1 MPDGSL
7 RQSDADT
14 MTDAAKPGSAPGSA
28 PVVPGLDDLPDTP
41 MMQQYAGIKRRHADC
56 LLFYRMGDFYEL
68 FLDDAVKAAAAL
80 DITLT
85 RRGTSGGNDI
95 PMCGVPFHAYE
106 GYLAR
111 LIKQGFKVAICE
123 QVETPAEAKK
133 RDGSK
138 ALVRRDVVRV
148 VTPGTLTEDTLLD
161 ARRHNFLIAVLE
173 RAGRYGMAAADLST
187 GTVETQ
193 WLEAARLPGAVA
205 RFEPSEI
212 LLPQRLDQHPKTR
225 ELLAEWRGLLSFQ
238 PDARFDDKNGQKRLQ
253 DFYEVSSL
261 DAFGGF
267 EAAEL
272 TALGALLDYIDL
284 TQCGGTAPLDRPRRV
299 ADSGTLDI
307 DAVTRRALELTRTQS
322 GERKGSLL
330 ATIDRTIT
338 AAGARSLTQRLVAP
352 STDLFSIQAQQAAV
366 AWLVEHPAVL
376 DQMRAALKT
385 MPDIE
390 RALSRIGLDR
400 AGPRDLLAVRQGM
413 AAATS
418 LGETL
423 ATHKKGVDAA
433 PPLLLDLIAPMTP
446 PEGLPDLLARALK
459 DDPPLLARDGGFV
472 AAGYDAELDKQRT
485 LQQDSRQY
493 IAQMQARY
501 AEQTGVERLKI
512 KHNNVLGYFIEVTAQ
527 HGDKLRDPAHN
538 ELFIHR
544 QTLAN
549 AVRFTT
555 TELAELEQQVSQA
568 GDKALAIELDIFADL
583 SRAVLSL
590 TEPLRD
596 LAQATASLDVAAA
609 LATLAVEQ
617 RYTRPTMTDDEAF
630 SIEGGRHPVVEM
642 LADTGPQGF
651 VANDCTLENGE
662 RLWLLT
668 GPNMA
673 GKSTF
678 LRQNAL
684 IVILAQM
691 GGFVPASAATIG
703 VVDKLFARVGAADDL
718 ARGRSTFMVEM
729 LETAAIL
736 HAAGPKS
743 LVILDEIGRGTA
755 TFDGMSLAWAS
766 VEHLH
771 DINRC
776 RGLFA
781 THYHELTVLA
791 NTLDHLANH
800 HMRVKEWQGDV
811 VFLHEVGK
819 GSADRSYGIQV
830 AKLAGLPPAVIER
843 AKTVLEG
850 LESEEKGGPKVQK
863 MAEDLPLFHAV
874 VQKVEAQAPTP
885 SAADT
890 RLSEIIPDDLTPR
903 QALEL
908 LYELKALA
916 KDDGQ

>member
-1 MPDGSL
+1 MPDGGIAH
-7 RQSDADT
+7 SDKNPADQT
-14 MTDAAKPGSAPGSA
+14 PAG
-28 PVVPGLDDLPDTP
+28 VPGLDDLPDTP
-41 MMQQYAGIKRRHADC
+41 MMQQYAAIKRNHADC

-68 FLDDAVKAAAAL
+68 FLQDAVEASAAL

-85 RRGTSGGNDI
+85 RRGASGGNDI

-133 RDGSK
+133 RDGYK

-161 ARRHNFLIAVLE
+161 ARRHNFLIAVIE
-173 RAGRYGMAAADLST
+173 RAGRYGLAAADLST
-187 GTVETQ
+187 GTVLTQ
-193 WLEAARLPGAVA
+193 WLDAARLPGAVA

-212 LLPQRLDQHPKTR
+212 LLPQRLEQHPKTR

-238 PDARFDDKNGQKRLQ
+238 PDARFDDRNGQKRLQ

-284 TQCGGTAPLDRPRRV
+284 TQCGGTAPLERPRRV
-299 ADSGTLDI
+299 ADAGTLDI
-307 DAVTRRALELTRTQS
+307 DAVTRRALELTRTQT

-338 AAGARSLTQRLVAP
+338 AAGARALTQRLTAP
-352 STDLFSIQAQQAAV
+352 STDLVTIQECQSAV
-366 AWLVEHPAVL
+366 AWLVEHPKVL
-376 DQMRAALKT
+376 ESIRSDLKT
-385 MPDIE
+385 LPDIE
-390 RALSRIGLDR
+390 RALSRIGLER

-413 AAATS
+413 AAADA
-418 LGETL
+418 L
-423 ATHKKGVDAA
+423 ARTMQAHAKGVDAA
-433 PPLLLDLIAPMTP
+433 PPLLLDLIDPLTP

-459 DDPPLLARDGGFV
+459 DDPPLLTRDGGFI
-472 AAGYDAELDKQRT
+472 AEGYDAELDKQRT
-485 LQQDSRQY
+485 LQRDSRQY
-493 IAQMQARY
+493 IAEMQARY
-501 AEQTGVERLKI
+501 ATDTGVDRLKI

-555 TELAELEQQVSQA
+555 TELADLEQQVSHA
-568 GDKALAIELDIFADL
+568 GDRALAIELGIFTEL
-583 SRAVLSL
+583 CRAVLAL
-590 TEPLRD
+590 TDPLRA
-596 LAQATASLDVAAA
+596 LANAAADADVSAA
-609 LATLAVEQ
+609 LATIAVEQ
-617 RYTRPTMTDDEAF
+617 RYTRPIMTDDEDF
-630 SIEGGRHPVVEM
+630 NIVGGRHPVVEM

-651 VANDCTLENGE
+651 VANDCRLEEDGK
-662 RLWLLT
+662 LWLLT

-684 IVILAQM
+684 IVVLAQM
-691 GGFVPASAATIG
+691 GGFVPAASATIG
-703 VVDKLFARVGAADDL
+703 VVDQLFARVGAADDL

-771 DINRC
+771 DVNC
-776 RGLFA
+776 SRGLFA
-781 THYHELTVLA
+781 THYHELTVLSG
-791 NTLDHLANH
+791 TLDHLANH

-811 VFLHEVGK
+811 VFLHEVGQ

-843 AKTVLEG
+843 AKNVLEE
-850 LESEEKGGPKVQK
+850 LESEEKGGPRVQQ
-863 MAEDLPLFHAV
+863 MAQDLPLFHAV
-874 VQKVEAQAPTP
+874 VQKVEATAPKP
-885 SAADT
+885 SLVEERLADIAA
-890 RLSEIIPDDLTPR
+890 DDLTPR
-903 QALEL
+903 QALDL
-908 LYELKALA
+908 IYELQRVARDGKA
-916 KDDGQ
+916 

>member
-1 MPDGSL
+1 MPDGGIS
-7 RQSDADT
+7 QTDAST
-14 MTDAAKPGSAPGSA
+14 MTEDNAKRDKAL
-28 PVVPGLDDLPDTP
+28 GLDDLPDTP
-41 MMQQYAGIKRRHADC
+41 MMQQYAGIKRNHGDC

-161 ARRHNFLIAVLE
+161 ARRHNFLIAIIE
-173 RAGRYGMAAADLST
+173 RAGRYGQAAADLST

-193 WLEAARLPGAVA
+193 WLDPARLPGAVA

-212 LLPQRLDQHPKTR
+212 LLPQRLEQHPKTR
-225 ELLAEWRGLLSFQ
+225 ELLGEWRGLLSFQ

-284 TQCGGTAPLDRPRRV
+284 TQCGSTAPLERPRRV

-307 DAVTRRALELTRTQS
+307 DAVTRRALELTRTQG

-338 AAGARSLTQRLVAP
+338 AAGARSLTQRMVAP
-352 STDLFSIQAQQAAV
+352 STDLVTIRNQQAAV
-366 AWLVEHPAVL
+366 AWLVEHARVL
-376 DQMRAALKT
+376 DVIRTALKT

-413 AAATS
+413 AAAAD
-418 LGETL
+418 LAETL
-423 ATHKKGVDAA
+423 TAHHEGVDAA
-433 PPLLLDLIAPMTP
+433 PPLLLALIEPLTP
-446 PEGLPDLLARALK
+446 PEGLPDLLNRAVK
-459 DDPPLLARDGGFV
+459 DDPPLLTRDGGFV
-472 AAGYDAELDKQRT
+472 APGYDAELDKERT

-501 AEQTGVERLKI
+501 AEDTGVERLKI

-527 HGDKLRDPAHN
+527 HGDKLRNDKHN
-538 ELFIHR
+538 ALFIHR

-555 TELAELEQQVSQA
+555 TELADLEQQVSQA
-568 GDKALAIELDIFADL
+568 GDKALAIELKIFADL
-583 SRAVLSL
+583 AHAVLSM
-590 TEPLRD
+590 TEPLRA
-596 LAQATASLDVAAA
+596 LALAAASVDVAAA

-617 RYTRPTMTDDEAF
+617 RYTRPTMTDDTAF

-651 VANDCTLENGE
+651 VANDCVLEDDG

-691 GGFVPASAATIG
+691 GGFVPASSATIG

-755 TFDGMSLAWAS
+755 TFDGMSLAWSS

-791 NTLDHLANH
+791 GTLDHLANH

-811 VFLHEVGK
+811 VFLHEVGA

-843 AKTVLEG
+843 AKTVLAG

-874 VQKVEAQAPTP
+874 AAKVEATNKAP
-885 SAADT
+885 SAIEQ
-890 RLSEIIPDDLTPR
+890 RLDDIIADDLTPR
-903 QALEL
+903 QALDL
-908 LYELKALA
+908 VYELMALH
-916 KDDGQ
+916 KDKGS